1 MKYISISRFPG
12 KMGETI
18 FNAGFKKMKINASYK
33 ALKRARLGNLKKFF
47 KKNNINGGAISMP
60 FKEKVIKNC
69 DYLHKSVKFTN
80 SCNTIILNKGKL
92 NGYNTDYLGIKKL
105 ITQKKIPKKFEFY
118 IFGSGGFSRSFYKAL
133 ISLRYKKIFII
144 YRSSKNFSAW
154 PQKIGIKK
162 LKKFPANPAHNV
174 IVNATPIGMK
184 QIKKTNFLS
193 KLNLTKTK
201 NYFECVV
208 SPKDTSNVI
217 TAKKKFINVIYGHE
231 ISIEQALIQFKLY
244 VNKNLSKIFV
254 KKKIKKIIN

>member
-92 NGYNTDYLGIKKL
+92 NGYNTDYLGIK
-105 ITQKKIPKKFEFY
+105 
-118 IFGSGGFSRSFYKAL
+118 
-133 ISLRYKKIFII
+133 
-144 YRSSKNFSAW
+144 N
-154 PQKIGIKK
+154 
-162 LKKFPANPAHNV
+162 
-174 IVNATPIGMK
+174 
-184 QIKKTNFLS
+184 
-193 KLNLTKTK
+193 
-201 NYFECVV
+201 
-208 SPKDTSNVI
+208 
-217 TAKKKFINVIYGHE
+217 
-231 ISIEQALIQFKLY
+231 
-244 VNKNLSKIFV
+244 
-254 KKKIKKIIN
+254 